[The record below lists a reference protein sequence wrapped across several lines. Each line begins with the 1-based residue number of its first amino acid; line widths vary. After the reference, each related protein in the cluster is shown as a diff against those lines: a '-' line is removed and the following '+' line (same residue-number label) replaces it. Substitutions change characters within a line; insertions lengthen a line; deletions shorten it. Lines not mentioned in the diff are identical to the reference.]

1 MSPEELLDKV
11 RPFFP
16 KDFPMARTAVG
27 NEYPDLPMW
36 LRDAITFMLFESLEI
51 ERFKRKYPKFLEGLG
66 IELSKPKKEE
76 PPKVNFNTYI
86 YML

>member
-36 LRDAITFMLFESLEI
+36 LLDAITFMLFESLEI
-51 ERFKRKYPKFLEGLG
+51 ERFKRKYPEFLKGLG
-66 IELSKPKKEE
+66 KQIEKPGE
-76 PPKVNFNTYI
+76 PKPLKINFNTYI